1 MAYSQIVIIS
11 GFFLNIFFSILVI
24 GSSAIW
30 TSLFFALKKSFHSS
44 PHLLKKTHPD
54 FNKIFLSIII
64 PVRNEEKF
72 IKQCLSS
79 LLEQQSFNNYE
90 IIVVDDG
97 SSDNTM
103 KILEFFKNDPR
114 IKIFEAGE
122 KPDDWVGKNWPC
134 YIGYKKSR
142 GQVLLFTDA
151 DTIHSPQSIHD
162 SLNTFLFEKLDV
174 LTAVP
179 NLIYPSFM
187 VKMVLP
193 ILSIFMFSR
202 YSPLRVN
209 DPKIKLGYLFGSFFI
224 ISKKVYEKIGTH
236 ESVKAEIVEDGAL
249 GQKIKDSGYRLRMF
263 RGEKIISAYWARDFS
278 TLWNSLKRLIIPI
291 YFNNKKNSILMTV
304 GVFMLM
310 LLPFIICFYS
320 VVCVIYIKDMSITTV
335 LLFIF
340 SIASILSVY
349 LTNYYQLKRA
359 DTHNVLYSVGSP
371 LGCFVV
377 SISFIY
383 SILSSEKNGVVKW
396 RDRIYNYNK
405 I

>member
-1 MAYSQIVIIS
+1 VIIA

-24 GSSAIW
+24 GSLAIW
-30 TSLFFALKKSFHSS
+30 TSLFFTLKKSFHLS
-44 PHLLKKTHPD
+44 PSLLKKTHPD
-54 FNKIFLSIII
+54 FNKIFVSIII

-72 IKQCLSS
+72 IKQCLTS
-79 LLEQQSFNNYE
+79 LLEQNSDKHYE

-97 SSDNTM
+97 STDNTM
-103 KILEFFKNDPR
+103 KILDFFKNDQK
-114 IKIFEAGE
+114 IKIFKAGD
-122 KPDDWVGKNWPC
+122 KPVDWVGKNWPC
-134 YIGYKKSR
+134 YIGYKKSK
-142 GQVLLFTDA
+142 GSFLLFTDA

-162 SLNTFLFEKLDV
+162 SLNTLLYEKLDV

-209 DPKIKLGYLFGSFFI
+209 DPKIKLGYLFGSFFV
-224 ISKKVYEKIGTH
+224 ISKEVYEKVGTH
-236 ESVKAEIVEDGAL
+236 ESVKAEIIEDGAL
-249 GQKIKDSGYRLRMF
+249 GQKIKDGGYRLRMF
-263 RGEKIISAYWARDFS
+263 RGENILSAYWARDFS

-291 YFNNKKNSILMTV
+291 YFNNKKNSVLITI

-310 LLPFIICFYS
+310 LLPFIICIYS
-320 VVCVIYIKDMSITTV
+320 IISLFYIKDSNITV
-335 LLFIF
+335 IILFIF
-340 SIASILSVY
+340 SITCILSIY

-359 DTHNVLYSVGSP
+359 KTHNVLYSMGSP

-383 SILSSEKNGVVKW
+383 SILSSKKKGVIKW
-396 RDRIYNYNK
+396 RDRVYNYNK
-405 I
+405 